1 MQSFQFFYHH
11 LHRFP
16 STQTEKAKEVKY
28 KKQNFLSKQR
38 KERPVRRRKPKSQE
52 TKTKRHRQRLS
63 RKKNTDTCNQQSPRK
78 GKGK

>member
-38 KERPVRRRKPKSQE
+38 KEKPVAEENPKVKKPK
-52 TKTKRHRQRLS
+52 QRDID
-63 RKKNTDTCNQQSPRK
+63 KD
-78 GKGK
+78 